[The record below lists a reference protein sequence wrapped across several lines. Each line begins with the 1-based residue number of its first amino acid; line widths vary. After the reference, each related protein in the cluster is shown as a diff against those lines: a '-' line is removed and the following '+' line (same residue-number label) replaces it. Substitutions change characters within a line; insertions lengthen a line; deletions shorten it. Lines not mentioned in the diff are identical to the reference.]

1 MKASCPYLIFTDT
14 YVHLRPYENEGKA
27 ARSEVYFWGS
37 EEGRESSFSLFL
49 NVRRNHDACEN
60 WNVTFS
66 SFVFLFFL
74 FFPVVSPLVRPIS
87 KSSAHSISSTTILQ
101 RVRRGG
107 FMCWFI
113 LDFDICEKQEGFFKV
128 AVHTSRQTAL
138 PFCPE
143 DIQSSW
149 LCILDRPLKQILLYK
164 CCGGDTSFLSAY
176 VALRKSVWSSSQ
188 SCSLCKLQ

>member
-1 MKASCPYLIFTDT
+1 MKEKLQEVKFISGVQKKEAN
-14 YVHLRPYENEGKA
+14 HLL
-27 ARSEVYFWGS
+27 VFFWMS
-37 EEGRESSFSLFL
+37 AETMMHVKTEMSHFLHLCFFFSF
-49 NVRRNHDACEN
+49 
-60 WNVTFS
+60 
-66 SFVFLFFL
+66 

-87 KSSAHSISSTTILQ
+87 KSSAHSIWSTTILQ

-188 SCSLCKLQ
+188 SCSFCKLR